1 MTEPATAGTTPAQPN
16 RAALRGRIA
25 TAWSS
30 GPLAVRDFR
39 LLGLGQLASTVG
51 DYCYAVALPWLILSN
66 HGSTVLLGT
75 VLACY
80 GVPRTVLIPLGGILS
95 DRLSPRTI
103 MLIADAIRCVLVAA
117 LAAIAVPKLIS
128 LAALGPVAALLGAGE
143 GLFLPAAGAIVPS
156 LLPSESLQSGNGI
169 SAAMTQVGSIAGP
182 VIGGV
187 LVTTL
192 GSAPAFAVDAA
203 SFAISAIALAMMRGR
218 RSASLSTES
227 AAADGQPA
235 EQTTAT
241 ATDQPT
247 TLWRLLLRSRFLQM
261 ILVIAVLA
269 NFAAASTIEVALPAL
284 AHLRFGAAGYG
295 TLIAGF
301 GVGSLFGTLASIKLS
316 RARRPAQA
324 ACASFLIAAV
334 ALTGIPFLGGLP
346 GAVAAALVFGAGA
359 IFGNIVMVT
368 LLQQWAPPAM
378 IGRVMS
384 AVMLAS
390 IGAYPASVALSGVIV
405 RAVGP
410 APFFPVSGGVLA
422 VVVLFALSQREF
434 RLFGAA
440 DQTHVE
446 PLAATS

>member
-1 MTEPATAGTTPAQPN
+1 MTEPVAAGTTPAQPE
-16 RAALRGRIA
+16 RAARRGRIA
-25 TAWSS
+25 AAWRS

-103 MLIADAIRCVLVAA
+103 MLIADATRCVLVAA
-117 LAAIAVPKLIS
+117 LAAIAVPRLIS
-128 LAALGPVAALLGAGE
+128 LAVLAPVAALLGAGE

-182 VIGGV
+182 VLGGI
-187 LVTTL
+187 LVTTW

-203 SFAISAIALAMMRGR
+203 SFAISAIALALMRGR
-218 RSASLSTES
+218 RSASHS
-227 AAADGQPA
+227 AETAAPGGQPA
-235 EQTTAT
+235 EQATAA

-247 TLWRLLLRSRFLQM
+247 TIWQLLLHARFLQI

-301 GVGSLFGTLASIKLS
+301 GIGSLFGTLASIKLS
-316 RARRPAQA
+316 GTRKPAQA
-324 ACASFLIAAV
+324 ACASFMIAAV
-334 ALTGIPFLGGLP
+334 ALAGVPFLGGLP

-359 IFGNIVMVT
+359 MFGNIVIVT
-368 LLQQWAPPAM
+368 LLQQWAPPDM
-378 IGRVMS
+378 IGRIMS

-390 IGAYPASVALSGVIV
+390 LGAYPASVALSGVIV

-422 VVVLFALSQREF
+422 AVILFALTQRQF
-434 RLFGAA
+434 RLFG
-440 DQTHVE
+440 TRV
-446 PLAATS
+446 T

>member
-1 MTEPATAGTTPAQPN
+1 VTEPVSAG
-16 RAALRGRIA
+16 LRGRVSA
-25 TAWSS
+25 AWRS

-39 LLGLGQLASTVG
+39 LLGVGQLASTVG

-95 DRLSPRTI
+95 DRLSPRVI
-103 MLIADAIRCVLVAA
+103 MLIADATRCVLVAA
-117 LAAIAVPKLIS
+117 LAAIAVPRLTS
-128 LAALGPVAALLGAGE
+128 LAVLGPVAALLGAGE
-143 GLFLPAAGAIVPS
+143 GLFLPAGSAIVPS
-156 LLPSESLQSGNGI
+156 LLPAESLQAGNGI

-182 VIGGV
+182 VLGGV
-187 LVTTL
+187 LVTTW

-218 RSASLSTES
+218 RSEVSPAEPAAASGQTAAETQES
-227 AAADGQPA
+227 AA
-235 EQTTAT
+235 
-241 ATDQPT
+241 DQPVT
-247 TLWRLLLRSRFLQM
+247 FWRLLLHARFLQV

-269 NFAAASTIEVALPAL
+269 NFAIASTIEVALPAL
-284 AHLRFGAAGYG
+284 AHLRFGATGYG

-301 GVGSLFGTLASIKLS
+301 GIGSLFGTLASIRLS
-316 RARRPAQA
+316 GTRRPAQA
-324 ACASFLIAAV
+324 ACVAFLIASV
-334 ALTGIPFLGGLP
+334 ALTGIPFLGGLV

-359 IFGNIVMVT
+359 IFGNIVMIT

-405 RAVGP
+405 KAVGP
-410 APFFPVSGGVLA
+410 APFFPVSGGVL
-422 VVVLFALSQREF
+422 VVVIAFALSQRQF

-440 DQTHVE
+440 GRTPGE
-446 PLAATS
+446 PLTATT